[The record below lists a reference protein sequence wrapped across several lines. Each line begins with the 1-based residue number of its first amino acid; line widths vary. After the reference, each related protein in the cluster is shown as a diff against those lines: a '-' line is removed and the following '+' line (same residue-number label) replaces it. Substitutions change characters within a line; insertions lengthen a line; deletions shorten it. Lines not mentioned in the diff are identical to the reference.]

1 MLVMY
6 VEERI
11 KLLGKPLHTW
21 TLISIIII
29 VQKCNY
35 QLPSPSCSDK
45 RIDLLS
51 NNNNNIDDN
60 NIDDNNIDDNNNS
73 RTTPQ
78 SVSDRFKTKGTG
90 PRPTSRYNAPSL
102 A

>member
-1 MLVMY
+1 MLVIY

-29 VQKCNY
+29 SIISIISIVIVQKCNY

-45 RIDLLS
+45 RIGLLCYYCRS
-51 NNNNNIDDN
+51 HLSSTD
-60 NIDDNNIDDNNNS
+60 
-73 RTTPQ
+73 
-78 SVSDRFKTKGTG
+78 
-90 PRPTSRYNAPSL
+90 
-102 A
+102 